1 MKSITIKKSVLT
13 DRQMKYSVVYMSS
26 SNLKVTCKKGSIFL
40 QSLLDRDNR
49 IYLPYLEPT
58 EETETEDR
66 HFRHV
71 TANSK
76 IPPGVEIIDVFVG
89 ANGYFGM
96 IYEVKSA
103 PSRNGVWHK
112 LVSLFGAR

>member
-1 MKSITIKKSVLT
+1 MKSIRITKSVLT
-13 DRQMKYSVVYMSS
+13 DKQMKYSVVYMAS

-40 QSLLDRDNR
+40 QSLLDRENR

-58 EETETEDR
+58 EESETEDR
-66 HFRHV
+66 HFRHAS
-71 TANSK
+71 ANAK

-103 PSRNGVWHK
+103 VPRNGFWHK
-112 LVSLFGAR
+112 LRNLFGTR